1 MEECAHSNFLIL
13 FSLVASELLLQNT
26 ELTVAILDALSNL
39 NLRSELLSEVSPSFL
54 IFAMYYIS
62 ATHIVL

>member
-1 MEECAHSNFLIL
+1 MEECAYSKFLIL

-39 NLRSELLSEVSPSFL
+39 NLRPELLSEVSPSLLYF
-54 IFAMYYIS
+54 FC
-62 ATHIVL
+62 V